1 MDGTDRLQPAVPPV
15 FRLLGKSLCTAA
27 KLGCVDALRCA
38 NATPHV
44 ARNTSNRS
52 SSIDGRTIRHP
63 GCATSQRS
71 RKRIREC
78 FGWAGVIGGIRK
90 SRLVG
95 RKKLDFPFVL
105 TLSACNLVR
114 LRNPGMAACRWPGSK
129 GLVCLETG
137 ESGQIGQF
145 PARGQE
151 SPCFICCWLP
161 ERPLQSGC
169 FQRPARRMPSNM
181 LLDRVLL

>member
-1 MDGTDRLQPAVPPV
+1 MDGKDRLQSAVPPV
-15 FRLLGKSLCTAA
+15 CRLLGKSLCTAA

-44 ARNTSNRS
+44 AQNTSNRS

-105 TLSACNLVR
+105 SLSACNLVR

-145 PARGQE
+145 PARRAGVTV
-151 SPCFICCWLP
+151 LH
-161 ERPLQSGC
+161 LLLA
-169 FQRPARRMPSNM
+169 ARKAPSVGLFSTACQTNAFKYAA
-181 LLDRVLL
+181 